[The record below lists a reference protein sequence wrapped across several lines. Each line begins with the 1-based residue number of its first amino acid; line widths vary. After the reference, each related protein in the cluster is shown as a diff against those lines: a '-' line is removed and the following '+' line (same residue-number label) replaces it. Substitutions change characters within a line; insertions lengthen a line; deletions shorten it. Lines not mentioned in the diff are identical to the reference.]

1 VATELPVIVTS
12 DLGTVSVPS
21 GPGTTASGSGK
32 ASSGSGTTA
41 SDSGAVATLDSETVA
56 PPGSRRAAIPEP
68 AVRVN
73 GLTRS
78 FGERRVLDGVDLE
91 IRRGEFVA
99 LLGRSGSG
107 KSTLLRVLA
116 GLDPGAKGE
125 VEAEGTVAVAF
136 QEPRLVPWK
145 RILANV
151 ALGLQTPDPRAAALA
166 ALEEVGLGE
175 LHGAWPLTLSGGEAQ
190 RASLARALVRE
201 PDLLLLDEPFSA
213 LDALTR
219 ITIHRLV
226 LDLWGRHGPGI
237 LLVTHDVDEAMLL
250 ADRILVLD
258 RGVIAHESRVDL
270 SRPRHRDHRDLIAL
284 RSTLLTRLGVTL
296 EGTT

>member
-1 VATELPVIVTS
+1 MATELPVIVTS
-12 DLGTVSVPS
+12 DLE
-21 GPGTTASGSGK
+21 TATSGSE
-32 ASSGSGTTA
+32 TA
-41 SDSGAVATLDSETVA
+41 APPDSG
-56 PPGSRRAAIPEP
+56 RAATP
-68 AVRVN
+68 APTVRVN
-73 GLTRS
+73 GLTRT

-125 VEAEGTVAVAF
+125 VEVEGTVAVAF

-151 ALGLQTPDPRAAALA
+151 ALGLQAPDPRAAALA

-270 SRPRHRDHRDLIAL
+270 PRPRHRDHRDLIAL